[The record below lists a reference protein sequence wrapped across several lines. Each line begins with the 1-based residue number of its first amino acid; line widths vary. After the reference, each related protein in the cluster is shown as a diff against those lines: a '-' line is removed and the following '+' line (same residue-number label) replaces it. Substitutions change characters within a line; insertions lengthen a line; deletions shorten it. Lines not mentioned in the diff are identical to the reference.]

1 MMSRHVATRRPTSR
15 PPEPHVGE
23 FGRSVTLTSLL
34 ETWVADQLITPE
46 QADRILVRGDV
57 LVQAP
62 PAEQRRHQ
70 ERSSLVIEALGYLG
84 GVIILVASILIAS
97 LYWDQVTTTA
107 RLLILGGVAGVLL
120 ASGFAVPERLEDVGI
135 RLRSVMWLLS
145 TGALAGF
152 LGLLGADALNM
163 ADQDVFLLISAGV
176 AVYAI
181 GLWLISQTLVQQL
194 AMMVGIMLT
203 AAALTTE
210 LDVGQTLPGFAV
222 WGVALIWVVLGW
234 GGVLEPRRFVMV
246 FGAAGM
252 FVGALTTIPTD
263 GGNVL
268 ALVTAAAVV
277 TTAVLFRDLL
287 LLAVGAFGTLLVLP
301 AVITEWFPGD
311 LAAPIAMLAMGAVLV
326 GAALFVAR
334 RRHTKPEAGVPT
346 HDLSGG
352 TPAVAISAAG
362 VVAVAVTAVIVT
374 LAVI

>member
-1 MMSRHVATRRPTSR
+1 MYRHVATRRPTSR
-15 PPEPHVGE
+15 PPEPQVGE
-23 FGRSVTLTSLL
+23 IGPPVPLTSLL

-107 RLLILGGVAGVLL
+107 RLLILGSVAGVLL
-120 ASGFAVPERLEDVGI
+120 AAGFAVPERLEDVGI
-135 RLRSVMWLLS
+135 RLRSMLWLLS

-163 ADQDVFLLISAGV
+163 DDQDVFLLISAGV
-176 AVYAI
+176 AAYAI
-181 GLWLISQTLVQQL
+181 GLWLITGTLVQQL
-194 AMMVGIMLT
+194 AMMVGVMLT
-203 AAALTTE
+203 AAALTNE

-222 WGVALIWVVLGW
+222 WGVAVIWVVLGW
-234 GGVLEPRRFVMV
+234 GGVLQPRRLVMV

-252 FVGALTTIPTD
+252 FAGALTTIPTD
-263 GGNVL
+263 AGNFL
-268 ALVTAAAVV
+268 ALVTAAVV
-277 TTAVLFRDLL
+277 VATAVLFRDLL

-311 LAAPIAMLAMGAVLV
+311 LAAPIAMLAIGAVLV

-362 VVAVAVTAVIVT
+362 VVALAVTAVIVT

>member
-1 MMSRHVATRRPTSR
+1 MSRHVAKRSPTSR
-15 PPEPHVGE
+15 RPEPQVGE
-23 FGRSVTLTSLL
+23 LGLSVPLTSLL

-62 PAEQRRHQ
+62 PPEQKRHH

-107 RLLILGGVAGVLL
+107 RLVILGSVAGVLL
-120 ASGFAVPERLEDVGI
+120 AAGFAVPERLEDVGI
-135 RLRSVMWLLS
+135 RLRSVLWLLS
-145 TGALAGF
+145 TGAFAGF
-152 LGLLGADALNM
+152 LGLIGVDALNL

-176 AVYAI
+176 AVYAT
-181 GLWLISQTLVQQL
+181 GLWLINQTLVQQL
-194 AMMVGIMLT
+194 AMMVGVMLT
-203 AAALTTE
+203 AAALTNE
-210 LDVGQTLPGFAV
+210 LGDNQGLPGFAV
-222 WGVALIWVVLGW
+222 WGVALVWLVLGW
-234 GGVLEPRRFVMV
+234 GGVLEPRRFVML

-252 FVGALTTIPTD
+252 FVGALTTIPTNA
-263 GGNVL
+263 GNVL

-277 TTAVLFRDLL
+277 ATAVLFHDLL
-287 LLAVGAFGTLLVLP
+287 LLAMGAFGTLLVLP
-301 AVITEWFPGD
+301 AIITEWFPGD
-311 LAAPIAMLAMGAVLV
+311 LAAPIAMLAVGALLV

-346 HDLSGG
+346 HDFSVG

-362 VVAVAVTAVIVT
+362 VVGVAVTVVIVT